1 MNHSTYYN
9 LKQLFL
15 NLTGKNADDNLE
27 AFFSYVN
34 TLNLLDIKERIDD
47 LRARIANIENNTK
60 SN

>member
-1 MNHSTYYN
+1 MNQATYYN

-47 LRARIANIENNTK
+47 LRTRIATIENSIK
-60 SN
+60 K